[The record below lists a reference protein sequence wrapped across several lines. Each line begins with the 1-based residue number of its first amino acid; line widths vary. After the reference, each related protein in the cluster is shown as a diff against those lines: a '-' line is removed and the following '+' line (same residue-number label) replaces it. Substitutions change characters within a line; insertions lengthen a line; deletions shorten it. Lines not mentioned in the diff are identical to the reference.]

1 VRALDRDGALVLT
14 DGSVVRALELTPLP
28 AVVATAPEGDA
39 LTDGLAALLDEMPL
53 GETLQWYVES
63 APLAA
68 ADLLV
73 ESPLD
78 PPIEPELLRRAE
90 LDRAALAAALPLPA
104 GVRSAT
110 HLLVRSPAARRAAS
124 FGTGGGA
131 GGNGHA
137 AALARSLARVDA
149 LRAGLERLGLRSR
162 LLDGPDVSRLLVQRV
177 RGAAAPPGEPHAE
190 VAGALDERAEAR
202 GAVAAAERLR
212 TLFADVAVDF
222 ADDRRVAVGQQLEQA
237 IAVAVL
243 PGTAARGWIAALRPA
258 TRSHV
263 LSVQVR
269 RDAGGLQLSVG
280 LAARERVPETGAA
293 ALAAAVDEIVRDA
306 VAHAG
311 AGVDRGEFVQ
321 RDLWPATLPIAGPGA
336 VSHRVD
342 ARAAAA
348 ALPLFD
354 ERCGSLAGVPFGRV
368 ERGWVERLDPW
379 DAVHRHTGVALAGG
393 NEHERARAALPLLL
407 RLAAQGSAVV
417 ALDLGAEGRLAAACA
432 QLSDGATTLDAANP
446 EDPGE
451 FGALATAL
459 LLPAPPLLVLD
470 AHAADD
476 PLALA
481 GRAAALLAVSAPPAY
496 DDDPP
501 AGGVLAIAGVERL
514 LADARGRTWLRCTTA
529 SARRDGRCTILL
541 AGSLTTLADAELL
554 GVLPVR
560 ALLRHTPEE
569 AERIGER
576 LGLSSPEVAALAR
589 PPAYEHATPE
599 QLRLSVLPPVLWL
612 NGARGRAQVELLEL
626 PPEPAAA

>member
-1 VRALDRDGALVLT
+1 MAARASLRRPRTVSRPGRRPAGGRLAGHLPVRALDRDGALVLT

-202 GAVAAAERLR
+202 GAVAA
-212 TLFADVAVDF
+212 
-222 ADDRRVAVGQQLEQA
+222 GQRLEQA

-269 RDAGGLQLSVG
+269 RDAGGLQLS
-280 LAARERVPETGAA
+280 
-293 ALAAAVDEIVRDA
+293 
-306 VAHAG
+306 
-311 AGVDRGEFVQ
+311 
-321 RDLWPATLPIAGPGA
+321 
-336 VSHRVD
+336 
-342 ARAAAA
+342 
-348 ALPLFD
+348 
-354 ERCGSLAGVPFGRV
+354 
-368 ERGWVERLDPW
+368 
-379 DAVHRHTGVALAGG
+379 
-393 NEHERARAALPLLL
+393 
-407 RLAAQGSAVV
+407 
-417 ALDLGAEGRLAAACA
+417 
-432 QLSDGATTLDAANP
+432 
-446 EDPGE
+446 
-451 FGALATAL
+451 
-459 LLPAPPLLVLD
+459 
-470 AHAADD
+470 
-476 PLALA
+476 
-481 GRAAALLAVSAPPAY
+481 
-496 DDDPP
+496 
-501 AGGVLAIAGVERL
+501 
-514 LADARGRTWLRCTTA
+514 
-529 SARRDGRCTILL
+529 
-541 AGSLTTLADAELL
+541 
-554 GVLPVR
+554 
-560 ALLRHTPEE
+560 
-569 AERIGER
+569 
-576 LGLSSPEVAALAR
+576 
-589 PPAYEHATPE
+589 
-599 QLRLSVLPPVLWL
+599 
-612 NGARGRAQVELLEL
+612 
-626 PPEPAAA
+626 